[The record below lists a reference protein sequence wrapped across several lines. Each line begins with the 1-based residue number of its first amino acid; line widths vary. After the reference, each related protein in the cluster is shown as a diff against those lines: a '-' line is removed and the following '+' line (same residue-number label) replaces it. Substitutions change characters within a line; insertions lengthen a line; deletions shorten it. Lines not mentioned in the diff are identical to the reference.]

1 MFSNFISDLKNECFV
16 YNKKCVCNIQNPYLK
31 SYIVSAKFCF
41 YVSKIASKE
50 KCSAGV
56 CRRRRR
62 RAGTQL
68 GRVVRLL
75 LLAAQQDTRG
85 PQFLH

>member
-1 MFSNFISDLKNECFV
+1 MCLQHSESLFKIL
-16 YNKKCVCNIQNPYLK
+16 
-31 SYIVSAKFCF
+31 YIVGAKFCF
-41 YVSKIASKE
+41 YISKIASKE